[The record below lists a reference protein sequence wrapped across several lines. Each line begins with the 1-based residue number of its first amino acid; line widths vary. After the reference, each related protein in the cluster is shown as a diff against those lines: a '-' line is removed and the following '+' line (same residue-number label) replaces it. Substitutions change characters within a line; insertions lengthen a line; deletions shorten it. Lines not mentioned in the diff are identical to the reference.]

1 MTRSRCDALV
11 LFGATG
17 DLAHKKIF
25 PAIYRLEQRGQ
36 LSVPV
41 IGVALSGWSP
51 EDLRNRFQES
61 VAAAEREPDPDLLR
75 RLAQRIQYVDGDY
88 REEQTFV
95 SLRKALGEDRSP
107 LHYLAIPPS
116 LFPVVVQHLA
126 APRGSGSAS
135 VVVEKPFGRDLAS
148 ARALNEALR
157 AVFPEESVFRIDH
170 FMGKEAVQNLLYFR
184 FANSFVEP
192 IWNRTWVESIQ
203 ITLAERFGVEGRGRF
218 YEEVGAIRDVVQNHM
233 LQIVALLTME
243 PPVSPD
249 PEDVRDEQV
258 KALKAIR
265 PLTGRSLVRGQY
277 RGYRDEAGVAANSEV
292 ETYAAM
298 QLHIDS
304 WRWAGVPLFI
314 RAGKRLAATATEVL
328 VELRRPPH
336 AVFGRAEPGQSN
348 YFRFRLAPEVVIG
361 LGARAKVAGEEMV
374 GEAIELAVCRR
385 SPAEMTDYERLIGDA
400 LEGDPALFAREDGVE
415 AAWQIVDPVL
425 QAATP
430 IESYDGGSWGPA
442 SADAMTRPFGGW
454 HAPTEISESAR

>member
-1 MTRSRCDALV
+1 MTRSHSDALV

-17 DLAHKKIF
+17 DLSYKKIF
-25 PAIYRLEQRGQ
+25 PAIYRLERQGRLG
-36 LSVPV
+36 VPV
-41 IGVALSGWSP
+41 VGVAHSGWS
-51 EDLRNRFQES
+51 EEVLRKRFRES
-61 VAAAEREPDPDLLR
+61 VEAAEQQPDPDVMS
-75 RLAQRIQYVDGDY
+75 RLAERIRYVDGDY
-88 REEQTFV
+88 RDEKTFDA
-95 SLRKALGEDRSP
+95 LREAMGASQRP

-116 LFPVVVQHLA
+116 LFPVVVEHLDA
-126 APRGSGSAS
+126 SGCRGDGR

-148 ARALNEALR
+148 ARSLNEVLN
-157 AVFPEESVFRIDH
+157 AVFPAASVFRIDH

-184 FANSFVEP
+184 FVNSFVEP

-203 ITLAERFGVEGRGRF
+203 ITLAESFGVEGRGRF

-249 PEDVRDEQV
+249 PDDVRDEQV

-265 PLTGRSLVRGQY
+265 PLTGRSLVRGQF
-277 RGYRDEAGVAANSEV
+277 RGYRDEKGVDAQSDV

-314 RAGKRLAATATEVL
+314 RAGKRLAATSTEVR
-328 VELRRPPH
+328 VTLRRPPH
-336 AVFGRAEPGQSN
+336 AVFGRREPGQSN

-361 LGARAKVAGEEMV
+361 LGARAKQAGEEMT
-374 GEAIELAVCRR
+374 GEPVELSVCRQ
-385 SPAEMTDYERLIGDA
+385 SIESMTAYERLIGDA
-400 LEGDPALFAREDGVE
+400 MEGDPALFAREDGVD
-415 AAWQIVDPVL
+415 AAWRIIDPVL
-425 QAATP
+425 RSAKP
-430 IESYDGGSWGPA
+430 VEIYEPGSWGPA

-454 HAPTEISESAR
+454 HAPSGDEELC